1 MSKKEKKNN
10 DKEKN
15 SSAEKEEKKSVKKNS
30 SIGKKI
36 LKITAWTLG
45 SLFAFILLLVIFR
58 DPVIKFGVTSIGS
71 WITGVDITLEDLDTS
86 LFKGS
91 ASIKGLRVGN
101 PAGFDEPDMLVLENF
116 NADIDVSSLFT
127 KEIIIEDLTINGLVV
142 TAEFNKRSKFN
153 VTTLTG
159 NLKKR
164 FPPNP
169 DEVEDAEEKSIE
181 TIEEDENE
189 KTDSEDPTILLKN
202 IDIAVRLSLVHDL
215 SHATLAMPISYS
227 RTDLRLEP
235 NDDMPLVEQLD
246 IIARKFEDFCQT
258 CFNAGALVVSAGAE
272 AGESLKSGVNSGI
285 DTGKSIWNSATKL
298 FKK

>member
-1 MSKKEKKNN
+1 M
-10 DKEKN
+10 
-15 SSAEKEEKKSVKKNS
+15 
-30 SIGKKI
+30 
-36 LKITAWTLG
+36 
-45 SLFAFILLLVIFR
+45 
-58 DPVIKFGVTSIGS
+58 
-71 WITGVDITLEDLDTS
+71 DISLEDLDTS

-116 NADIDVSSLFT
+116 NADIDISSLFT
-127 KEIIIEDLTINGLVV
+127 KEIVIEDLTVKGLVV
-142 TAEFNKRSKFN
+142 TAEFSKQSKFN

-164 FPPNP
+164 FPPDP
-169 DEVEDAEEKSIE
+169 DEVEDAEEE
-181 TIEEDENE
+181 APVEAVDDNE

-215 SHATLAMPISYS
+215 SHATLSMPVSYS

-258 CFNAGALVVSAGAE
+258 CFNAGALVISAGAE

-285 DTGKSIWNSATKL
+285 DTGKKVIDGGIDTGKSIWNSATKI